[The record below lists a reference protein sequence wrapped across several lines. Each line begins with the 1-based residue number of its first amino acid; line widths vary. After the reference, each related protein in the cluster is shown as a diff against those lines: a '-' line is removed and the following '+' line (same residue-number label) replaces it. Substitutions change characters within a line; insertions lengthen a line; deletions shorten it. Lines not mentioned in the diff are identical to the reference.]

1 MNSPMLINLYA
12 GPGSGK
18 STTAAGV
25 FALLKLH
32 GINAE
37 LITEFAKDLTW
48 EDRKKTMDNQMY
60 IWAKQYHRIWRV
72 KDQVDVI
79 VTDSPL
85 LLSLIYGEGMTESFK
100 DVVFDSF
107 KEFENINY
115 YIKRVKPYNSIG
127 RCQTENESKELDDK
141 IMKLLHKYKLKYK
154 TVDGDRNGINNITR
168 DILEKFDKSL
178 QAKLIGIDWVP
189 TYPGNTYGVWR

>member
-1 MNSPMLINLYA
+1 MNTPILINLYA

-25 FALLKLH
+25 FTLLKLH
-32 GINAE
+32 GVNVE

-48 EDRKKTMDNQMY
+48 ENRKKTMDNQMY

-85 LLSLIYGEGMTESFK
+85 LLSLIYGEGMTDSFK
-100 DVVFDSF
+100 DAVFDSF

-115 YIKRVKPYNSIG
+115 FIKRIKSYNPNG
-127 RCQTENESKELDDK
+127 RFQTEAESKELDSK
-141 IMKLLHKYKLKYK
+141 IMGLLHKYKLNYDL
-154 TVDGDRNGINNITR
+154 VNGDKDGINTITR
-168 DILEKFDKSL
+168 RILRDMHKDVRTKLVTYSGAILEE
-178 QAKLIGIDWVP
+178 
-189 TYPGNTYGVWR
+189 